1 MKPIFNGTQIA
12 SIDSLAAML
21 GVTPE
26 RLNRVV
32 STIPSSYKSFSVY
45 TGKNRKERQLF
56 EPKKGLKHIQKK

>member
-21 GVTPE
+21 GVTSE

-32 STIPSSYKSFSVY
+32 STIPSSYKSFDVE
-45 TGKNRKERQLF
+45 TGKNRKKESFLNQKRL
-56 EPKKGLKHIQKK
+56 EAYSKK